1 MNKADL
7 VASIA
12 KKSGL
17 TKKASEEALEA
28 IIYSVKQALTK
39 EEKIQLIGFG
49 TFEVRERAARKG
61 RNPQTG
67 KEINIPAAKVPAFRA
82 GKGLKDAVNAAK
94 AAKKKKK

>member
-39 EEKIQLIGFG
+39 EEKIRIISLPSVHIMI
-49 TFEVRERAARKG
+49 K
-61 RNPQTG
+61 
-67 KEINIPAAKVPAFRA
+67 I
-82 GKGLKDAVNAAK
+82 LK
-94 AAKKKKK
+94 